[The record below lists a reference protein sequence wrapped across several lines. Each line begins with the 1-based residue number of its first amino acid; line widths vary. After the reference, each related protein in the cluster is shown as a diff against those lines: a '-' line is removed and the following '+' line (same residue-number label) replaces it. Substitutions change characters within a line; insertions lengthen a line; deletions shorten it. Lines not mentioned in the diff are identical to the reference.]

1 MNNNC
6 EINTKE
12 QGKIKIS
19 LNEVKV
25 ENTLP
30 VGLISVNLNIIV
42 EPGKYINSNSQS
54 NDVYY
59 LIKPKS
65 LAMILNQKELLY
77 SDNAYFTDIFM
88 NQKRKFIWGFPHSS
102 ADLVFKFN
110 VGTDILNYIESQRTD
125 DITLYFILYSE
136 YLPVYFYSQSSIKT
150 IDDPFQLHD
159 REFSALLHYEFS
171 EKKWVQFLEE
181 LGYGAKWIVEINRPN
196 LEGFDRVK
204 QFVDNAKEELY
215 VKSNPAA
222 AIDNLRKARDSFK
235 EYFNQN
241 KQKIYKLIDEGSKG
255 EENYPPKS
263 ERIGAMYD
271 AISKWLNI
279 GPHEDKYIVT
289 YQDALLGY
297 RQFITMLSYLSSI
310 LAEIKRREI
319 NG

>member
-1 MNNNC
+1 MVKLSETNVEFNGKVF
-6 EINTKE
+6 INDPIVP
-12 QGKIKIS
+12 KI
-19 LNEVKV
+19 LNK
-25 ENTLP
+25 LP
-30 VGLISVNLNIIV
+30 VGVIKIELSIGIERGKIQDQSNPSIYRDVGYFIEETNCALIFQSIPISRTLISFDQVDPNFTANISYTLRISLEDLN
-42 EPGKYINSNSQS
+42 E
-54 NDVYY
+54 
-59 LIKPKS
+59 
-65 LAMILNQKELLY
+65 
-77 SDNAYFTDIFM
+77 
-88 NQKRKFIWGFPHSS
+88 
-102 ADLVFKFN
+102 
-110 VGTDILNYIESQRTD
+110 IESKRSG
-125 DITLYFILYSE
+125 DITLNLVLEGKIAPHLIGNIEPISSE
-136 YLPVYFYSQSSIKT
+136 RFKLDIPWK
-150 IDDPFQLHD
+150 
-159 REFSALLHYEFS
+159 FS
-171 EKKWVQFLEE
+171 EKQWIKFLED
-181 LGYGAKWIVEINRPN
+181 LGYGAKWIVEIDRPD

-204 QFVDNAKEELY
+204 QFLDNAKEELY

-235 EYFNQN
+235 EYFSQN

>member
-1 MNNNC
+1 VY
-6 EINTKE
+6 KR
-12 QGKIKIS
+12 QP
-19 LNEVKV
+19 
-25 ENTLP
+25 LP
-30 VGLISVNLNIIV
+30 VGLISANLNITV

-54 NDVYY
+54 KDVYY

-77 SDNAYFTDIFM
+77 SDNAYFTDISK
-88 NQKRKFIWGFPHSS
+88 NQNRKFIWGFPYFS

-110 VGTDILNYIESQRTD
+110 VSTAILNYIESLRTD
-125 DITLYFILYSE
+125 DVTLSFILYSE
-136 YLPVYFYSQSSIKT
+136 YLPVYFHSSTLIEA
-150 IDDPFQLHD
+150 IDGPFQLSD
-159 REFSALLHYEFS
+159 REFSAPLTYEFS
-171 EKKWVQFLEE
+171 EKKWIQFLED
-181 LGYGAKWIVEINRPN
+181 LGYGAKWIVEIDRPD

-204 QFVDNAKEELY
+204 QFLNNAKEELY

-222 AIDNLRKARDSFK
+222 AIDDLSRARDSFR
-235 EYFNQN
+235 EYFDQN
-241 KQKIYKLIDEGSKG
+241 RKKIYELIDEGSKG

-263 ERIGAMYD
+263 VRIGEMYD
-271 AISKWLNI
+271 AISKWLDI
-279 GPHEDKYIVT
+279 GPHGDKYVVT

>member
-1 MNNNC
+1 MVKLSETNVEFNGKVF
-6 EINTKE
+6 INDPIVP
-12 QGKIKIS
+12 KI
-19 LNEVKV
+19 LNK
-25 ENTLP
+25 LP
-30 VGLISVNLNIIV
+30 VGVIKIELSIGIERGKIQDQSNQSIYRDVGYFIEETNCALIFQSIPISRTLISFDQVDPNFTANISYTLRISLEDLN
-42 EPGKYINSNSQS
+42 E
-54 NDVYY
+54 
-59 LIKPKS
+59 
-65 LAMILNQKELLY
+65 
-77 SDNAYFTDIFM
+77 
-88 NQKRKFIWGFPHSS
+88 
-102 ADLVFKFN
+102 
-110 VGTDILNYIESQRTD
+110 IESKRSG
-125 DITLYFILYSE
+125 DITLNLVLEGKIAPHLIGNSKPISSE
-136 YLPVYFYSQSSIKT
+136 RFKLDIPWK
-150 IDDPFQLHD
+150 
-159 REFSALLHYEFS
+159 FS
-171 EKKWVQFLEE
+171 EKQWIKFLED
-181 LGYGAKWIVEINRPN
+181 LGYGAKWIVEIDRPD

-204 QFVDNAKEELY
+204 QFLDNAKEELY

>member
-1 MNNNC
+1 
-6 EINTKE
+6 
-12 QGKIKIS
+12 
-19 LNEVKV
+19 
-25 ENTLP
+25 
-30 VGLISVNLNIIV
+30 
-42 EPGKYINSNSQS
+42 
-54 NDVYY
+54 
-59 LIKPKS
+59 
-65 LAMILNQKELLY
+65 
-77 SDNAYFTDIFM
+77 
-88 NQKRKFIWGFPHSS
+88 
-102 ADLVFKFN
+102 
-110 VGTDILNYIESQRTD
+110 LNYIESLRTD
-125 DITLYFILYSE
+125 DVTLSFILYSE
-136 YLPVYFYSQSSIKT
+136 YLPVYFHSSTLIKA
-150 IDDPFQLHD
+150 IDNPFQLSD
-159 REFSALLHYEFS
+159 REFSAPLTYEFS
-171 EKKWVQFLEE
+171 EKKWIQFLED
-181 LGYGAKWIVEINRPN
+181 LGYGAKWIVEIDRPD

-204 QFVDNAKEELY
+204 QFLDNAKEELY

-241 KQKIYKLIDEGSKG
+241 RQKIYKLIDEGSVG